1 MTQTKVCSKCGVE
14 KEVGEFRPLKNAKD
28 GFRWSSFENFYKDM
42 GPRPARRMS
51 IERIENAG
59 HYCTSNCKWATP
71 IEQANNRS
79 STRLVT
85 YKGSTQSL
93 SAWCRELN
101 INLSTV
107 TGRLDVHGWSVEDA
121 FGTPTRKGF
130 VERNKT
136 KNAVAPVD
144 EGIL

>member
-14 KEVGEFRPLKNAKD
+14 KEVGGFSPRKNAKD
-28 GFRWSSFENFYKDM
+28 GFRW
-42 GPRPARRMS
+42 
-51 IERIENAG
+51 
-59 HYCTSNCKWATP
+59 NCR
-71 IEQANNRS
+71 E
-79 STRLVT
+79 
-85 YKGSTQSL
+85 
-93 SAWCRELN
+93 CRELN

>member
-28 GFRWSSFENFYKDM
+28 GFRWNCREC
-42 GPRPARRMS
+42 
-51 IERIENAG
+51 ERAKN
-59 HYCTSNCKWATP
+59 K
-71 IEQANNRS
+71 
-79 STRLVT
+79 
-85 YKGSTQSL
+85 
-93 SAWCRELN
+93 AWRELN